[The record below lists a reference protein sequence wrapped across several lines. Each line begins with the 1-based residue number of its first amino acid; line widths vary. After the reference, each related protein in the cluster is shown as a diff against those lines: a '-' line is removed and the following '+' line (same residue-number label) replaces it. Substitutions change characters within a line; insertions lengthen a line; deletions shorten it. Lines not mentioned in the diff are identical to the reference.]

1 MHEIILKLIKLF
13 MSCVLV
19 ITSISACDLVR
30 LPQHEYYPTIVA
42 TDFAVGFNR
51 IPFVLTDIEGNY
63 LENQTILVS
72 ISSVDNPSHKESS
85 FVEAEYHEIE
95 ASTPHLHLDGFVH
108 EHKQTRGFYLLP
120 SVAINYSGLWVA
132 EFNVKSKANLS
143 VTQNAV
149 FEVRDTSIAIA
160 LGDDAPLSRNPALS
174 EQILFADVS
183 SRNVPSDKLHQL
195 SVEQALMSRTPLIV
209 VFASPRFCISALCG
223 PAVDLIEEV
232 QLEFEDR
239 VNFIHIEPWDLS
251 IARSEGRLIPSKWAK
266 EWNLPSEPW
275 VFLIGPEGRVAA
287 RFEGPVS
294 KDELTKKIQ
303 EIL

>member
-1 MHEIILKLIKLF
+1 
-13 MSCVLV
+13 MSCVLI

-63 LENQTILVS
+63 LENQKILVS
-72 ISSVDNPSHKESS
+72 VTPIDNPSHKEFSS
-85 FVEAEYHEIE
+85 VEAEYHEIE

-120 SVAINYSGLWVA
+120 SVATNYSGLWVA
-132 EFNVKSKANLS
+132 EFNVESKANLS

-149 FEVRDTSIAIA
+149 FEVRNSNIAIG

-174 EQILFADVS
+174 EGVLFSDVS
-183 SRNVPSDKLHQL
+183 SRNVTSDKLHQL
-195 SVEQALMSRTPLIV
+195 SVEQALMRQAPLIV
-209 VFASPRFCISALCG
+209 VFASPRFCMSALCG

-232 QLEFEDR
+232 QVEFGDR

-251 IARSEGRLIPSKWAK
+251 VARSEGRLVPSKWAK

-275 VFLIGPEGRVAA
+275 VFLINPDGRVAA

-294 KDELTKKIQ
+294 KIELTDEIHKI
-303 EIL
+303 L